1 MLVKVGVENYMNN
14 YEQGGMQLDPH
25 HHKDNIN
32 TPPIKQEIQT
42 FDYKKESISTT
53 RKETSLGMERVHALA
68 YASFINLNTYYY
80 ESNES

>member
-1 MLVKVGVENYMNN
+1 MPPLSNRKF
-14 YEQGGMQLDPH
+14 
-25 HHKDNIN
+25 NILTTRKN
-32 TPPIKQEIQT
+32 Q
-42 FDYKKESISTT
+42 FSTT